1 MSKSAPLPG
10 SEARLNPAIVG
21 QRDRGGRMQPALF
34 HARDRRL
41 ERFVRAGVTFVDNV
55 GLFVPSASI
64 ASPVTLVQSQ
74 NPGILIARFEHFGV
88 PTGVIFETGDAV
100 FNSTLQF
107 NAGDLE
113 LDITSESIAEVSAS
127 TPLDSPDTGFHTY
140 VFAVDPDPAGDNS
153 LPLRAQLWLDGRLIF
168 DELGV
173 TTADPDVAWASSTA
187 DWGYASTMT
196 NVGQIA
202 DLELYLGQLPALF

>member
-10 SEARLNPAIVG
+10 SEASFNPAVVG
-21 QRDRGGRMQPALF
+21 QQSRSGRMQAALYN
-34 HARDRRL
+34 ARERRT
-41 ERFVRAGVTFVDNV
+41 ERFDRVGVVLEDNV
-55 GLFVPSASI
+55 GLFAPSASI
-64 ASPVTLVQSQ
+64 ASPVTLTESQ
-74 NPGILIARFEHFGV
+74 NTGILIARFEHFGA

-107 NAGDLE
+107 NAGAIE
-113 LDITSESIAEVSAS
+113 LDITSESISEVSAS
-127 TPLDSPDTGFHTY
+127 TPLDSPDSGFHTY

-153 LPLRAQLWLDGRLIF
+153 LPLEARVWLDGLLIF
-168 DELGV
+168 DETGV